1 MSTITLRNYVTEIE
15 RLLEQE
21 AYEETIG
28 HCRHILQ
35 HYPKNVDT
43 YRVLG
48 RALLE
53 KARFEEAE
61 QVFPR
66 VLSATPRDFI
76 AHIGM
81 SSIAERLQQ
90 IDRAIWHMERA
101 FEQRSNNAAVTNE
114 LRRLYGRRGEIIPD
128 KIQLT
133 RGALAK
139 QYADS
144 QMFDQAISELHQ
156 ALVEQ
161 PARLDLKTLLMEM
174 LWNANHHVEAG
185 ETALEILGDMP
196 NCIAAN
202 NLMAKLWL
210 LNRRPED
217 AKPFLERLEALAPYE
232 SMEVMYRTLDPNAVV
247 PDGSFV
253 LQRLDWSAEVAS
265 AMVDSSAPDWMDN
278 IGDAFGSEG
287 LAAPS
292 STGTIPAEP
301 LDVPDWV
308 STEEIAPSD
317 DLPDWFGSSQTCT
330 EGREFAIGGRLV
342 FRYCTRYST
351 SSTCTNSS
359 STARTFR

>member
-210 LNRRPED
+210 SRRISRCSHRRGFARDRP
-217 AKPFLERLEALAPYE
+217 AGRRRGGSRL
-232 SMEVMYRTLDPNAVV
+232 R
-247 PDGSFV
+247 
-253 LQRLDWSAEVAS
+253 
-265 AMVDSSAPDWMDN
+265 
-278 IGDAFGSEG
+278 
-287 LAAPS
+287 
-292 STGTIPAEP
+292 
-301 LDVPDWV
+301 
-308 STEEIAPSD
+308 
-317 DLPDWFGSSQTCT
+317 
-330 EGREFAIGGRLV
+330 
-342 FRYCTRYST
+342 
-351 SSTCTNSS
+351 
-359 STARTFR
+359 